1 MNSEKLFNYFILER
15 MFSMDNKEVMV
26 EKKPEKSGNATGIV
40 SLVISGIAFLGSWI
54 PIVNIISMILAVAG
68 IIVGAVSL
76 IMVLIKKAGM
86 IIFPIL
92 GIVFGILTFALGTS
106 VYSIFSSGTS
116 SSTSSSQSSSTSSA
130 QNSNSSSS
138 NSTQKSSSGSSSK
151 QNENKEYKVGDVIS
165 WAGREITVTN
175 VDKKYVPE
183 YSKAKS
189 GKEFIKVTIN
199 VVNKSSSDISV
210 SPSYFKVKDS
220 TGAKEGHE
228 SCTYSLSDTFESA
241 TLSPGGSRKGSLVFE
256 VNEDDNNL
264 KLICSTSSLSSSNE
278 LEIKL

>member
-130 QNSNSSSS
+130 
-138 NSTQKSSSGSSSK
+138 SSK
-151 QNENKEYKVGDVIS
+151 ENNTEKNENKEYKVGDVIS
-165 WAGREITVTN
+165 WEGREITVTD
-175 VDKKYVPE
+175 VDKNYKPQYAT
-183 YSKAKS
+183 AKS
-189 GKEFIKVTIN
+189 GQEFIKVTIN

-210 SPSYFKVKDS
+210 RISNFEVQDSNGVKEDYDAS
-220 TGAKEGHE
+220 TF
-228 SCTYSLSDTFESA
+228 SLSDQFEEA
-241 TLSPGGSRKGSLVFE
+241 TLVPGGSRKGSLVFE
-256 VNEDDNNL
+256 VNKDDNNL
-264 KLICSTSSLSSSNE
+264 ILLYSPDSRFSNKA
-278 LEIKL
+278 LKIKL

>member
-130 QNSNSSSS
+130 
-138 NSTQKSSSGSSSK
+138 SSK
-151 QNENKEYKVGDVIS
+151 ENNTEKNENKEYKVGDVIS

-199 VVNKSSSDISV
+199 VVNKSSNDLSV
-210 SPSYFKVKDS
+210 NPLDFKVQDS
-220 TGAKEGHE
+220 TGAKESISG
-228 SCTYSLSDTFESA
+228 STYSLSDQFESA
-241 TLSPGGSRKGSLVFE
+241 TLSSGGSRKGSLVFE
-256 VNEDDNNL
+256 VNKDDNNL
-264 KLICSTSSLSSSNE
+264 KLICSTNILFSGNE

>member
-1 MNSEKLFNYFILER
+1 
-15 MFSMDNKEVMV
+15 MDNKEVMV

-116 SSTSSSQSSSTSSA
+116 SSTSGSQSSSTSSA
-130 QNSNSSSS
+130 
-138 NSTQKSSSGSSSK
+138 SSK
-151 QNENKEYKVGDVIS
+151 ENNTEKNENKEYKVGDVIF
-165 WAGREITVTN
+165 WEGREITVTD
-175 VDKKYVPE
+175 VDKNYKPQYAT
-183 YSKAKS
+183 AKS
-189 GKEFIKVTIN
+189 GQEFIKVTIN
-199 VVNKSSSDISV
+199 VVNKSSNDLSV
-210 SPSYFKVKDS
+210 NPLDFKVQDS
-220 TGAKEGHE
+220 TGAKETISG
-228 SCTYSLSDTFESA
+228 STYSLSDRFESA
-241 TLSPGGSRKGSLVFE
+241 TLSSGGSRKGSLVFE
-256 VNEDDNNL
+256 VNKDDNNL
-264 KLICSTSSLSSSNE
+264 KLICSTNILFSGNE

>member
-1 MNSEKLFNYFILER
+1 
-15 MFSMDNKEVMV
+15 MDNKEVMV

-92 GIVFGILTFALGTS
+92 GIVFAIFTFSLGSS
-106 VYSIFSSGTS
+106 VNNAIFGSSTS
-116 SSTSSSQSSSTSSA
+116 SSASSSQSSSTD
-130 QNSNSSSS
+130 
-138 NSTQKSSSGSSSK
+138 STPSKEDNSK
-151 QNENKEYKVGDVIS
+151 QDENKEYKVGDVIF
-165 WAGREITVTN
+165 WEGREITVTD
-175 VDKKYVPE
+175 VDKNYKPQYAT
-183 YSKAKS
+183 AKS

-199 VVNKSSSDISV
+199 VVNKSSNDLSV
-210 SPSYFKVKDS
+210 NPLDFKVQDS
-220 TGAKEGHE
+220 TGAKETISG
-228 SCTYSLSDTFESA
+228 STYSLSDQFESA
-241 TLSPGGSRKGSLVFE
+241 TLSSGGSRKGSLVFE
-256 VNEDDNNL
+256 VNKDDNNL
-264 KLICSTSSLSSSNE
+264 KLICSTNILFSGNE